1 MLLEI
6 SRLLAKGES
15 DMPENQLQL
24 FEYGTSPVRTLT
36 IDGDP
41 WFVARDVCNVFGL
54 VNVARSLSRLPDEYR
69 QHRTVN
75 TLGGPQSVS
84 VISEPG
90 VYWLAFSSRKPQAEA
105 FTNWVTQ
112 EVLPSIRKTGKYRL
126 PTAETV
132 PTTLADALL
141 LEGHRQKKIEE
152 AARLASLETER
163 WNAPLDDTVDNDLD
177 MHEGG
182 NQNNGT
188 I

>member
-1 MLLEI
+1 
-6 SRLLAKGES
+6 
-15 DMPENQLQL
+15 MPENQLQL

-90 VYWLAFSSRKPQAEA
+90 VYLLAFSSRKPQAEA
-105 FTNWVTQ
+105 FTNWVTN

-126 PTAETV
+126 PTAEPEPV
-132 PTTLADALL
+132 AFADALI
-141 LEGHRQKKIEE
+141 LEAHRLERIEE

-163 WNAPLDDTVDNDLD
+163 WNAPLDDTIDNNLD

-182 NQNNGT
+182 NRNNGA